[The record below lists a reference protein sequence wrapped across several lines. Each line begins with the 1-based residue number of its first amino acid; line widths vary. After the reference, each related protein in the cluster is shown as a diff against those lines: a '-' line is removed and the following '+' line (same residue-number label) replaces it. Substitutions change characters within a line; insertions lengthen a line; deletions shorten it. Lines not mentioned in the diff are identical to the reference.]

1 MCSLVNWSWVVTATH
16 FQKVMETGLVWLR
29 PCLLPPKWVTASD
42 FLFTVGDKCLT
53 QNELST
59 CGPVPHPQAFPCVP
73 LAADSPALTVPSL
86 LVSLVYGSS
95 GDQSCWKRERRPC
108 QTTSWVNDEPLV
120 EPISASKYS
129 DRPGD
134 QHPDTR
140 SHLKT
145 QTVFFSFMIGCC
157 QSYIPDDKSI
167 DQKSLL
173 FIE

>member
-1 MCSLVNWSWVVTATH
+1 MCSMVNWSWVVTAAY

-59 CGPVPHPQAFPCVP
+59 CSSPSNISMCPTGCRFPSSAVPF
-73 LAADSPALTVPSL
+73 L
-86 LVSLVYGSS
+86 LVSLVHGSS
-95 GDQSCWKRERRPC
+95 GDWSCWKREGRPC
-108 QTTSWVNDEPLV
+108 QTTSQVDDEPLA
-120 EPISASKYS
+120 EPIGASKYP
-129 DRPGD
+129 DRPWD

-157 QSYIPDDKSI
+157 QNYIPDDKSI